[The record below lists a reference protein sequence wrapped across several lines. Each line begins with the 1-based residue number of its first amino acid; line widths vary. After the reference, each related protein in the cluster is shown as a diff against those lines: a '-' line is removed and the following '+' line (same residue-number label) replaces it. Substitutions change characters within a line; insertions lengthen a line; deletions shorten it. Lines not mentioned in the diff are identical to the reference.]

1 MNEIKKC
8 IFDILDENG
17 IYIDSNEMEEDLDL
31 REYILDSLQYVYI
44 IVELEDRLGL
54 ELPDEVLL
62 YENLASINGFAN
74 MISDRQQEMMHIGC
88 GYENACEGNGITIDF
103 QTNTINMGGQ
113 EF

>member
-44 IVELEDRLGL
+44 IVELEDRLGQMCIRDSSNIF
-54 ELPDEVLL
+54 EYWDP
-62 YENLASINGFAN
+62 S
-74 MISDRQQEMMHIGC
+74 SC
-88 GYENACEGNGITIDF
+88 K
-103 QTNTINMGGQ
+103 
-113 EF
+113 

>member
-44 IVELEDRLGL
+44 IEMYSVSLC
-54 ELPDEVLL
+54 LL
-62 YENLASINGFAN
+62 SMFVNKAVF
-74 MISDRQQEMMHIGC
+74 
-88 GYENACEGNGITIDF
+88 
-103 QTNTINMGGQ
+103 
-113 EF
+113 

>member
-88 GYENACEGNGITIDF
+88 GYENACEGNDITIDF